1 MLLLLLY
8 ACGVVIWVEVG
19 DSLATAKGRVF
30 TDDHDHDY
38 DGGEGEGVW
47 LLACF
52 VSC

>member
-1 MLLLLLY
+1 MWS
-8 ACGVVIWVEVG
+8 CDWVEVG

-30 TDDHDHDY
+30 TDDHDY
-38 DGGEGEGVW
+38 DGGEGEGVG